1 MSSFKRLFARSDHP
15 VPTESSPSN
24 GPETSL
30 SFHVVLI
37 CDGGNRACVAEAL
50 AATAQIPL
58 ETAEAG
64 VRLGE
69 LPFAFPS
76 LPAAQNCEAELRKV
90 GAQTLSGSR
99 PRNGAESVFM
109 VILTEAAPFPEPLAN
124 NLVENFLGTPE
135 EALLIARYGGVI
147 DFNLDQGTAK
157 SWADELR
164 GNYGCSVE
172 IVQGQY
178 LGDL

>member
-1 MSSFKRLFARSDHP
+1 MNFFKRLFAGSDHP
-15 VPTESSPSN
+15 VPSESGPSN
-24 GPETSL
+24 DTETNL
-30 SFHVVLI
+30 SFHVVLV
-37 CDGGNRACVAEAL
+37 CDGGNRAAVAEAL
-50 AATAQIPL
+50 SAAAEIPL
-58 ETAEAG
+58 EAAKTG

-69 LPFAFPS
+69 LPFTFPS
-76 LPAAQNCEAELRKV
+76 LQAAQNCESELRKV

-99 PRNGAESVFM
+99 PRGGAESVFM
-109 VILTEAAPFPEPLAN
+109 VILTEAAPFPEKLAN

-135 EALLIARYGGVI
+135 EALLIARHGGVI

-164 GNYGCSVE
+164 GSYGCSVE